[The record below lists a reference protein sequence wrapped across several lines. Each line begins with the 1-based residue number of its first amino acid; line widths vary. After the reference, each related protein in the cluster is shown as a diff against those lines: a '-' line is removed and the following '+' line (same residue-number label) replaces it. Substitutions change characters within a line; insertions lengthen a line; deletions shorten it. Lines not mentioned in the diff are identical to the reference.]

1 MLTDK
6 EKMIIEITR
15 KNANLATAEG
25 KSEIE
30 QYLAV
35 DEWERA
41 YEILILE
48 LIEMNV
54 KPKDFDKGLWK
65 KVLIDFEIDK
75 VGHDHEIMAKF
86 EKWADS

>member
-6 EKMIIEITR
+6 EKKIIKVT
-15 KNANLATAEG
+15 KTNAHLASEEG

-30 QYLAV
+30 QYLSV

-48 LIEMNV
+48 MIEMKV
-54 KPKDFDKGLWK
+54 KPNGFDKALWK
-65 KVLIDFEIDK
+65 QLLLDFEIDK
-75 VGHDHEIMAKF
+75 FGHDHEIMEKF